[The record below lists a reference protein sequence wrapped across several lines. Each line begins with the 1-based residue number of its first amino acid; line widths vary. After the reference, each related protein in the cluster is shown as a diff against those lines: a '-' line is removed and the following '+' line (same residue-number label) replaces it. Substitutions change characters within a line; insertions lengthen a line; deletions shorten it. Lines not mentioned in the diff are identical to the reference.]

1 MADPRAQLS
10 QLAADFYQR
19 GWMLGTA
26 GNLSARLDDGSLWIT
41 ASGRDKGA
49 LTPADFIR
57 VSAAGEVVQRLAP
70 TDRPSAETTIHTAIY
85 ELYPEATACL
95 HVHTIAANL
104 VSRFSTA
111 RVLLPTLEMLKGL
124 GRWEADPAVYV
135 DVLPNH
141 SHVPDIAA
149 QMRAQFGAQRPDVP
163 GFLIRD
169 HGITAWAPT
178 LSGARNHLELFDYVF
193 RFMVE
198 ARKLGL

>member
-1 MADPRAQLS
+1 
-10 QLAADFYQR
+10 
-19 GWMLGTA
+19 MLGTA
-26 GNLSARLDDGSLWIT
+26 GNLSARLPDGSLWIT

-57 VSAAGEVVQRLAP
+57 VSADGTVVQRLDP
-70 TDRPSAETTIHTAIY
+70 RDRPSAETTIHTAIY
-85 ELYPEATACL
+85 ALYPEAQACL
-95 HVHTIAANL
+95 HVHTISANL
-104 VSRFSTA
+104 VSRMDRSTG
-111 RVLLPTLEMLKGL
+111 RVRLPTLEMLKGL
-124 GRWEADPAVYV
+124 GRWEAEPQVDI

-149 QMRAQFGAQRPDVP
+149 QMRAQFREQPPDTP

-178 LSGARNHLELFDYVF
+178 LGQARNHLELYDYIF

-198 ARKLGL
+198 ARRLGLQAPDAGT